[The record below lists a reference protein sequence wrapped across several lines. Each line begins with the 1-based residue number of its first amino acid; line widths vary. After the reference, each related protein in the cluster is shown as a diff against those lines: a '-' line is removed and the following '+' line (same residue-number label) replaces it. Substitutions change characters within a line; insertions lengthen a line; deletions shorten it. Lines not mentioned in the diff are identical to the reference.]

1 MRVIRSDSE
10 KFSLANGFL
19 LPEKFHLL
27 FANNW
32 NTSFF
37 VLVAVVKHKLFFGAM
52 LGAYS
57 CHNTHIFCPL
67 EVLMISCM
75 VDEKEDYP
83 QPET

>member
-37 VLVAVVKHKLFFGAM
+37 VLGAVVKHQLFFGAM

-57 CHNTHIFCPL
+57 CMP
-67 EVLMISCM
+67 
-75 VDEKEDYP
+75 
-83 QPET
+83 